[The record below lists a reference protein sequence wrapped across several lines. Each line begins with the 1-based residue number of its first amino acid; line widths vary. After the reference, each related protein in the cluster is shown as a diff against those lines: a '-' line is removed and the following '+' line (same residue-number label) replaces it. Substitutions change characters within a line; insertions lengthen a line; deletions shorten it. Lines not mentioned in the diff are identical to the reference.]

1 MSETLKQFMAALHHT
16 DWNQFGV
23 TIAGSRFPHAELAQ
37 ILVELEEAIEKSQKR
52 EWIGLTNSEILEAM
66 DCDDAFDFAEAI
78 EAKLKEKNT

>member
-16 DWNQFGV
+16 DWSQFGV